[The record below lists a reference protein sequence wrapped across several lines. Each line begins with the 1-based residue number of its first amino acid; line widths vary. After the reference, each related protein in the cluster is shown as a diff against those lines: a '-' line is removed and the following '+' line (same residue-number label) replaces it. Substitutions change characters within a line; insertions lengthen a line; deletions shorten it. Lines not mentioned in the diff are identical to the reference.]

1 VQLWL
6 YHSVA
11 LGKVYLQVLQR
22 NLSNT
27 CTNPSHKYMRLQ
39 RKTHKRALKITIV
52 QQLHLFKQNQNEN
65 DKNRYDHNLMRLTH
79 KVSDHH
85 HQNEWQLLPVIH
97 PKSQQSYDSI
107 LKISDTDAKICIPS
121 FQNQQG
127 NSVMM
132 VASTQ
137 EKQLIKN
144 VNNTLIQ
151 AVASL

>member
-27 CTNPSHKYMRLQ
+27 CTNPWHKYMRLQ
-39 RKTHKRALKITIV
+39 RKAHKSALKITIV
-52 QQLHLFKQNQNEN
+52 QQLCPFQQTKMKMTRTGMIIISRDSLTKYQTITTRMNGSYYLSFVPN
-65 DKNRYDHNLMRLTH
+65 DFIN
-79 KVSDHH
+79 
-85 HQNEWQLLPVIH
+85 
-97 PKSQQSYDSI
+97 SQQSYNSI
-107 LKISDTDAKICIPS
+107 LKTSDTDAKICIPS

-137 EKQLIKN
+137 TETTHQK
-144 VNNTLIQ
+144 
-151 AVASL
+151 S